1 MCAGVP
7 IDPDD
12 PERDKKNVDDLQK
25 EGRLLSALKHP
36 HVLLFLGC
44 HFSWPNFYVSG
55 DGRLGLTVATIS
67 ERL

>member
-12 PERDKKNVDDLQK
+12 PVRDKKNVDDLQK

-44 HFSWPNFYVSG
+44 HFSWPNFYVSAQHRTAWA
-55 DGRLGLTVATIS
+55 DCCRDL
-67 ERL
+67 

>member
-1 MCAGVP
+1 MP

-12 PERDKKNVDDLQK
+12 PVRDKKNVDDLQK

-44 HFSWPNFYVSG
+44 HFSWPNFYVSAQHRTAWA
-55 DGRLGLTVATIS
+55 DCCRDL
-67 ERL
+67 